1 MFLQCGYWFTAPF
14 RSCNVTSVI
23 CFPVGAIRTITTTK
37 NILIKNWLRFV
48 KKKTTKTTE
57 MNSILQEDLREWGG
71 VGSVSVEINTVRG
84 SHASWRSLVLSPL
97 SGENY

>member
-57 MNSILQEDLREWGG
+57 MNSILQEDLRELGG
-71 VGSVSVEINTVRG
+71 VGWGVSALKLTPSE
-84 SHASWRSLVLSPL
+84 VLML
-97 SGENY
+97 HGDL